1 MATLTSATAAF
12 YDFEKNHDHA
22 ESGKPETATRQAVA
36 HHHLRSGKEIDGTI
50 SNSHSIWALAG
61 LTALLHGA
69 AVVAYLN
76 APETAAVPKPQVN
89 KVEIEF
95 VKPKPPEVIEPPKPP
110 PPPPKVIKQAP
121 PPPVAKP
128 APALRTAAAQEN
140 VIPDAMTVPENREA
154 PVSSAPVVAAAPEP
168 EAPPAVKAEEPVTEA
183 TGYAA
188 YLNNPPPDYPAF
200 AQRQGWEGKVL
211 LRVHVLASGKPDKV
225 EIKQS
230 SGRKTLDESALNAVR
245 NWTFVPSKRGSTA
258 IDGWATVPIEF
269 KLAK

>member
-1 MATLTSATAAF
+1 MATLTHASTALSSFEPESTPALPYEADANANQHSAR
-12 YDFEKNHDHA
+12 DNLLPRKN
-22 ESGKPETATRQAVA
+22 
-36 HHHLRSGKEIDGTI
+36 IDINI
-50 SNSHSIWALAG
+50 SNSPSIWPLAG
-61 LTALLHGA
+61 LTILLHGA
-69 AVVAYLN
+69 AVLAYLN
-76 APETAAVPKPQVN
+76 YPHTTTAAVPKVN

-95 VKPKPPEVIEPPKPP
+95 IKPKPPEVIEPPKPP
-110 PPPPKVIKQAP
+110 PPSRKVIKQT

-128 APALRTAAAQEN
+128 APVLRTAAAQEN
-140 VIPDAMTVPENREA
+140 VAPDAITVPENRETPA
-154 PVSSAPVVAAAPEP
+154 TSAPVVAAAPAP
-168 EAPPAVKAEEPVTEA
+168 ELPQPVKAEEPITEA
-183 TGYAA
+183 TGNAA

-230 SGRKTLDESALNAVR
+230 SGRKTLDESALTAVR
-245 NWTFVPSKRGSTA
+245 NWTFIPSKRGNAA